1 MPRAF
6 DFPGG
11 IHPPERKCR
20 SNQVAL
26 IEAPL
31 PSRVILPLQQH
42 RGQPA
47 TPCVVAGELVKT
59 GSVIAKREG
68 MISSNLHASISG
80 TVTEV
85 TTAQITIEGD
95 GQDEWF
101 RLPSLDWHNAGRH
114 ELLERLNES
123 GTVGLGGA
131 GFPSHIKA
139 RVVEQPA
146 IHTLVINAAEC
157 EPYITVDDLTLRHY
171 PSEVIEGAQIIA
183 KLCGAQQIVIGIE
196 DNKAEAIEALQH
208 ALLDDFPHAPSNSHS
223 VNVELKVIATR
234 YPSGG
239 ERQLIKKLLDLN
251 VASDG
256 LPADVGVL
264 CHNPGTLL
272 AILHAVRDGQ
282 PLISRIVTLTGE
294 AISQPGNRWVRLG
307 MSVKELLAQAGLKPS
322 ALHQVIQ
329 GGPMMGTPLLTLDTP
344 VTKLTNCLIAA
355 TFDELPPAPAESPC
369 IRCGECESVCPVA
382 LLPQQLHWYARAQD
396 DTKLERYHLFD
407 CIECGA
413 CSYVCPSHIPLV
425 TDYREAKE
433 RLRLQRIEAV
443 KAEHAK
449 HRFEFRQARL
459 AREEAEKQARRDARK
474 AQSRRTP
481 SEAVTAS
488 NGQPD
493 LRGLR
498 IAHAAAK
505 ASVKKAEKTLAR
517 VAQED
522 PKQAL
527 DDLEMQLLTAQE
539 NLKAAEYQL
548 AQAREQQ
555 SLDSANKESP

>member
-1 MPRAF
+1 MSSAF

-11 IHPPERKCR
+11 IYPPERKQR
-20 SNQVAL
+20 SNQAAL
-26 IEAPL
+26 VSAPL
-31 PSRVILPLQQH
+31 PMRVTLPLQQH
-42 RGQPA
+42 SGQA
-47 TPCVVAGELVKT
+47 STPCVAVGEQVYV
-59 GSVIAKREG
+59 GSIIARREG

-80 TVTEV
+80 VIAAV
-85 TTAQITIEGD
+85 SASHIIIEGD
-95 GQDEWF
+95 GQDTWQ
-101 RLPSLDWHNAGRH
+101 RLPSLDWPHSAPA

-123 GTVGLGGA
+123 GIVGLGGA
-131 GFPSHIKA
+131 GFPTSVKA
-139 RVVEQPA
+139 RVVEQHV

-157 EPYITVDDLTLRHY
+157 EPYITADDLTLRHH
-171 PSEVIEGAQIIA
+171 PTEVLEGAQILA
-183 KLCGAQQIVIGIE
+183 KLCGAQQILIGIE
-196 DNKAEAIEALQH
+196 DNKPEAIKALNK
-208 ALLDDFPHAPSNSHS
+208 ALPNSQP
-223 VNVELKVIATR
+223 VPVALEVVATR

-239 ERQLIKKLLDLN
+239 ERQLIKRLLNLN
-251 VASDG
+251 VPSGG

-272 AILHAVRDGQ
+272 AALQAVRDGQ
-282 PLISRIVTLTGE
+282 PLVSRVVTLTGE
-294 AISQPGNRWVRLG
+294 ALTQPGNRWVRLG
-307 MSVKELLAQAGLKPS
+307 TSVKELLTQAGLDQTS
-322 ALHQVIQ
+322 VAQVIQ

-355 TFDELPPAPAESPC
+355 TLAELPPAPAESPC

-382 LLPQQLHWYARAQD
+382 LLPQQLHWYARAKD
-396 DTKLERYHLFD
+396 DAKMERYHLFD

-425 TDYREAKE
+425 EDYREGKG
-433 RLRLQRIEAV
+433 RIRLQRIESV

-459 AREEAEKQARRDARK
+459 AREEAEKQARKEARQ
-474 AQSRRTP
+474 AQNRRPTSHASTEN
-481 SEAVTAS
+481 SEKI
-488 NGQPD
+488 D

-522 PKQAL
+522 PKQPL
-527 DDLEMQLLTAQE
+527 DDLEMQLATAQE
-539 NLKAAEYQL
+539 NLRAAELQL

-555 SLDSANKESP
+555 PSKESS

>member
-1 MPRAF
+1 MSSAF

-11 IHPPERKCR
+11 IYPPERKQR
-20 SNQVAL
+20 SNQAAL
-26 IEAPL
+26 VSAPL
-31 PSRVILPLQQH
+31 PMRVTLPLQQH
-42 RGQPA
+42 SGQA
-47 TPCVVAGELVKT
+47 STPCVAVGEQVYV
-59 GSVIAKREG
+59 GSIIARREG

-80 TVTEV
+80 VIAAV
-85 TTAQITIEGD
+85 SASHIIIEGD
-95 GQDEWF
+95 GQDTWQ
-101 RLPSLDWHNAGRH
+101 RLPSLDWPHSAPA

-123 GTVGLGGA
+123 GIVGLGGA
-131 GFPSHIKA
+131 GFPTSVKA
-139 RVVEQPA
+139 RVVEQHV

-157 EPYITVDDLTLRHY
+157 EPYITADDLTLRHH
-171 PSEVIEGAQIIA
+171 PTEVLEGAQILA
-183 KLCGAQQIVIGIE
+183 KLCGAQQILIGIE
-196 DNKAEAIEALQH
+196 DNKPEAIKALNK
-208 ALLDDFPHAPSNSHS
+208 ALPNSQP
-223 VNVELKVIATR
+223 VPVALKVVATR

-239 ERQLIKKLLDLN
+239 ERQLIKRLLNLN
-251 VASDG
+251 VPSGG

-272 AILHAVRDGQ
+272 AALQAVRDGQ
-282 PLISRIVTLTGE
+282 PLVSRVVTLTGE
-294 AISQPGNRWVRLG
+294 ALTQPGNRWVRLG
-307 MSVKELLAQAGLKPS
+307 TSVKELLTQAGLDQTS
-322 ALHQVIQ
+322 VAQVIQ

-355 TFDELPPAPAESPC
+355 TLAELPPAPAESPC

-382 LLPQQLHWYARAQD
+382 LLPQQLHWYARAKD
-396 DTKLERYHLFD
+396 DAKMERYHLFD

-425 TDYREAKE
+425 EDYREAKG
-433 RLRLQRIEAV
+433 RIRLQRIESV

-459 AREEAEKQARRDARK
+459 AREEAEKQARREARQ
-474 AQSRRTP
+474 AQNRRPHSHASTEN
-481 SEAVTAS
+481 SEKV
-488 NGQPD
+488 D

-522 PKQAL
+522 PKQPL
-527 DDLEMQLLTAQE
+527 DDLEMQLATAQE
-539 NLKAAEYQL
+539 NLRATELQL

-555 SLDSANKESP
+555 PSKESS

>member
-1 MPRAF
+1 MSSAF

-11 IHPPERKCR
+11 IYPPERKQR
-20 SNQVAL
+20 SNQAAL
-26 IEAPL
+26 VSAPL
-31 PSRVILPLQQH
+31 PMRVTLPLQQH
-42 RGQPA
+42 SGQA
-47 TPCVVAGELVKT
+47 STPCVAVGEQVYV
-59 GSVIAKREG
+59 GSIIARREG

-80 TVTEV
+80 VIAAV
-85 TTAQITIEGD
+85 SASHIIIEGD
-95 GQDEWF
+95 GQDTWQ
-101 RLPSLDWHNAGRH
+101 RLPSLDWPHSAPA

-123 GTVGLGGA
+123 GIVGLGGA
-131 GFPSHIKA
+131 GFPTSVKA
-139 RVVEQPA
+139 RVVEQHV

-157 EPYITVDDLTLRHY
+157 EPYITADDLTLRHH
-171 PSEVIEGAQIIA
+171 PTEVLEGAQILA
-183 KLCGAQQIVIGIE
+183 KLCGAQQILIGIE
-196 DNKAEAIEALQH
+196 DNKPEAIKALNK
-208 ALLDDFPHAPSNSHS
+208 ALPNSQP
-223 VNVELKVIATR
+223 VPVALEVVATR

-239 ERQLIKKLLDLN
+239 ERQLIKRLLNLN
-251 VASDG
+251 VPSGG

-272 AILHAVRDGQ
+272 AALQAVRDGQ
-282 PLISRIVTLTGE
+282 PLVSRVVTLTGE
-294 AISQPGNRWVRLG
+294 ALTQPGNRWVRLG
-307 MSVKELLAQAGLKPS
+307 TSVKELLTQAGLDQTS
-322 ALHQVIQ
+322 VAQVIQ

-355 TFDELPPAPAESPC
+355 TIAELPPAPAESPC

-382 LLPQQLHWYARAQD
+382 LLPQQLHWYARAKD
-396 DTKLERYHLFD
+396 DAKMERYHLFD

-425 TDYREAKE
+425 EDYREGKG
-433 RLRLQRIEAV
+433 RIRLQRIESV

-459 AREEAEKQARRDARK
+459 AREEAEKQARREARQ
-474 AQSRRTP
+474 AQNRRSHSHASTEN
-481 SEAVTAS
+481 SEKV
-488 NGQPD
+488 D

-522 PKQAL
+522 PKQPL
-527 DDLEMQLLTAQE
+527 DDLEMQLATAQE
-539 NLKAAEYQL
+539 NLRAAELQL

-555 SLDSANKESP
+555 PSKESS

>member
-1 MPRAF
+1 MSNAF

-11 IHPPERKCR
+11 IYPPEHKQR
-20 SNQVAL
+20 SNQSAL

-31 PSRVILPLQQH
+31 PRRVTLPLQQH
-42 RGQPA
+42 SGQPA
-47 TPCVVAGELVKT
+47 KPCVAQGNAVKV

-68 MISSNLHASISG
+68 MVSSALHASISG
-80 TVTEV
+80 TVSEV
-85 TTAQITIEGD
+85 STTQISIEGD
-95 GQDEWF
+95 GQDEWL
-101 RLPSLDWHNAGRH
+101 RLPPLVWQNVEPHA
-114 ELLERLNES
+114 LLERLNES
-123 GTVGLGGA
+123 GIVGLGGA
-131 GFPSHIKA
+131 GFPTHIKA
-139 RVVEQPA
+139 RVVEQHT

-157 EPYITVDDLTLRHY
+157 EPYITADDLTLRHY
-171 PSEVIEGAQIIA
+171 ANEVLEGAQIIA
-183 KLCGAQQIVIGIE
+183 KLCGAQHIVIGIE
-196 DNKAEAIEALQH
+196 DNKPEAIDALKQ
-208 ALLDDFPHAPSNSHS
+208 ALTNSQP
-223 VNVELKVIATR
+223 VPVELAVIATR

-251 VASDG
+251 VPSGG

-282 PLISRIVTLTGE
+282 PLVSRVVTLTGE
-294 AISQPGNRWVRLG
+294 AITQPGNRWVRLG
-307 MSVKELLAQAGLKPS
+307 TSVRELLEQAGLNTPE
-322 ALHQVIQ
+322 LHQVIQ
-329 GGPMMGTPLLTLDTP
+329 GGPMMGAPLLTLDTP

-355 TFDELPPAPAESPC
+355 TLEELPPPPAESPC

-396 DTKLERYHLFD
+396 DAKLERYHLFD

-425 TDYREAKE
+425 VDYREAKS
-433 RLRLQRIEAV
+433 RLRLQRIETA

-459 AREEAEKQARRDARK
+459 AREEAEKQARKQARQ
-474 AQSRRTP
+474 AQQRRP
-481 SEAVTAS
+481 SNTAATNS
-488 NGQPD
+488 EKVD

-522 PKQAL
+522 PKQSL
-527 DDLEMQLLTAQE
+527 DDLEMQLATAQE
-539 NLKAAEYQL
+539 NLKAAELQL

-555 SLDSANKESP
+555 SSEESP

>member
-1 MPRAF
+1 MSSAF

-11 IHPPERKCR
+11 IYPPERKQR
-20 SNQVAL
+20 SNQAAL
-26 IEAPL
+26 VSAPL
-31 PSRVILPLQQH
+31 PMRVTLPLQQH
-42 RGQPA
+42 SGQA
-47 TPCVVAGELVKT
+47 STPCVAVGEQVYV
-59 GSVIAKREG
+59 GSIIARGEG

-80 TVTEV
+80 VIAAV
-85 TTAQITIEGD
+85 SASHIIIEGD
-95 GQDEWF
+95 GQDTWQ
-101 RLPSLDWHNAGRH
+101 RLPSLDWPHSAPA

-123 GTVGLGGA
+123 GIVGLGGA
-131 GFPSHIKA
+131 GFPTSVKA
-139 RVVEQPA
+139 RVVEQHV

-157 EPYITVDDLTLRHY
+157 EPYITADDLTLRHH
-171 PSEVIEGAQIIA
+171 PNEVLEGAQILA
-183 KLCGAQQIVIGIE
+183 KLCGAQQILIGIE
-196 DNKAEAIEALQH
+196 DNKPEAIKALNK
-208 ALLDDFPHAPSNSHS
+208 ALPNSQP
-223 VNVELKVIATR
+223 VPVALKVVATR

-239 ERQLIKKLLDLN
+239 ERQLIKRLLNLN
-251 VASDG
+251 VPSGG

-272 AILHAVRDGQ
+272 AALQAVRDGQ
-282 PLISRIVTLTGE
+282 PLVSRVVTLTGE
-294 AISQPGNRWVRLG
+294 ALTQPGNRWVRLG
-307 MSVKELLAQAGLKPS
+307 TSVKELLTQAGLDQTS
-322 ALHQVIQ
+322 VAQVIQ

-355 TFDELPPAPAESPC
+355 TIAELSPAPAESPC

-382 LLPQQLHWYARAQD
+382 LLPQQLHWYARAKD
-396 DTKLERYHLFD
+396 DAKMERYHLFD

-425 TDYREAKE
+425 EDYREAKG
-433 RLRLQRIEAV
+433 RIRLQRIESV

-459 AREEAEKQARRDARK
+459 AREEAEKQARREARQ
-474 AQSRRTP
+474 AQNRRPHSHASTEN
-481 SEAVTAS
+481 SEKV
-488 NGQPD
+488 D

-522 PKQAL
+522 PKQPL
-527 DDLEMQLLTAQE
+527 DDLEMQLATAQE
-539 NLKAAEYQL
+539 NLRATELQL
-548 AQAREQQ
+548 VQAREQQ
-555 SLDSANKESP
+555 PSKESS

>member
-1 MPRAF
+1 MSNAF

-11 IHPPERKCR
+11 IYPPERKQR
-20 SNQVAL
+20 SNQSAL

-31 PSRVILPLQQH
+31 PRRVTLPLQQH
-42 RGQPA
+42 SGQPA
-47 TPCVVAGELVKT
+47 KPCVAQGNAVKV

-68 MISSNLHASISG
+68 MVSSALHASISG
-80 TVTEV
+80 TVSEV
-85 TTAQITIEGD
+85 STTQISIEGD
-95 GQDEWF
+95 GQDEWL
-101 RLPSLDWHNAGRH
+101 RLPPLVWQNVEPHA
-114 ELLERLNES
+114 LLERLNES
-123 GTVGLGGA
+123 GIVGLGGA
-131 GFPSHIKA
+131 GFPTHIKA
-139 RVVEQPA
+139 RVVEQHT

-157 EPYITVDDLTLRHY
+157 EPYITADDLTLRHY
-171 PSEVIEGAQIIA
+171 ANEVLEGAQIIA
-183 KLCGAQQIVIGIE
+183 KLCGAQHIVIGIE
-196 DNKAEAIEALQH
+196 DNKPEAIDALKQ
-208 ALLDDFPHAPSNSHS
+208 ALTNSQP
-223 VNVELKVIATR
+223 VPVELAVIATR

-251 VASDG
+251 VPSGG

-282 PLISRIVTLTGE
+282 PLVSRVVTLTGE
-294 AISQPGNRWVRLG
+294 AITQPGNRWVRLG
-307 MSVKELLAQAGLKPS
+307 TSVRELLEQAGLNTPE
-322 ALHQVIQ
+322 LHQVIQ
-329 GGPMMGTPLLTLDTP
+329 GGPMMGAPLLTLDTP

-355 TFDELPPAPAESPC
+355 TLEELPPPPAESPC

-396 DTKLERYHLFD
+396 DAKLERYHLFD

-425 TDYREAKE
+425 VDYREAKS
-433 RLRLQRIEAV
+433 RLRLQRIETA

-459 AREEAEKQARRDARK
+459 AREEAEKQARKQARQ
-474 AQSRRTP
+474 AQQRRP
-481 SEAVTAS
+481 SNTAATNS
-488 NGQPD
+488 EKVD

-522 PKQAL
+522 PKQSL
-527 DDLEMQLLTAQE
+527 DDLEMQLATAQE
-539 NLKAAEYQL
+539 NLKAAELQL

-555 SLDSANKESP
+555 SNEESP

>member
-1 MPRAF
+1 MSSAF

-11 IHPPERKCR
+11 IYPPERKQR
-20 SNQVAL
+20 SNQAAL
-26 IEAPL
+26 VSAPL
-31 PSRVILPLQQH
+31 PMRVTLPLQQH
-42 RGQPA
+42 SGQA
-47 TPCVVAGELVKT
+47 STPCVAVGEQVYV
-59 GSVIAKREG
+59 GSIIARREG

-80 TVTEV
+80 VIAAV
-85 TTAQITIEGD
+85 SASHIIIEGD
-95 GQDEWF
+95 GQDTWQ
-101 RLPSLDWHNAGRH
+101 RLPSLDWPHSAPA

-123 GTVGLGGA
+123 GIVGLGGA
-131 GFPSHIKA
+131 GFPTSVKA
-139 RVVEQPA
+139 RVVEQHV

-157 EPYITVDDLTLRHY
+157 EPYITADDLTLRHH
-171 PSEVIEGAQIIA
+171 PTEVLEGAQILA
-183 KLCGAQQIVIGIE
+183 KLCGAQQILIGIE
-196 DNKAEAIEALQH
+196 DNKPEAIKALNK
-208 ALLDDFPHAPSNSHS
+208 ALPNSQP
-223 VNVELKVIATR
+223 VPVALKVVATR

-239 ERQLIKKLLDLN
+239 ERQLIKRLLNLN
-251 VASDG
+251 VPSGG

-272 AILHAVRDGQ
+272 AALQAVRDGQ
-282 PLISRIVTLTGE
+282 PLVSRVVTLTGE
-294 AISQPGNRWVRLG
+294 ALTQPGNRWVRLG
-307 MSVKELLAQAGLKPS
+307 TSVKELLTQAGLDQTS
-322 ALHQVIQ
+322 VAQVIQ

-355 TFDELPPAPAESPC
+355 TIAELPPAPAESPC

-382 LLPQQLHWYARAQD
+382 LLPQQLHWYARAKD
-396 DTKLERYHLFD
+396 DAKMERYHLFD

-425 TDYREAKE
+425 EDYREAKG
-433 RLRLQRIEAV
+433 RIRLQRIESV

-459 AREEAEKQARRDARK
+459 AREEAEKQARREARQ
-474 AQSRRTP
+474 AQNRRSHSHASTEN
-481 SEAVTAS
+481 SEKV
-488 NGQPD
+488 D

-522 PKQAL
+522 PKQPL
-527 DDLEMQLLTAQE
+527 DDLEMQLATAQE
-539 NLKAAEYQL
+539 NLRAAELQL

-555 SLDSANKESP
+555 PSKESS

>member
-1 MPRAF
+1 MSSAF

-11 IHPPERKCR
+11 IYPPERKQR
-20 SNQVAL
+20 SNQAAL
-26 IEAPL
+26 VSAPL
-31 PSRVILPLQQH
+31 PMRVTLPLQQH
-42 RGQPA
+42 SGQA
-47 TPCVVAGELVKT
+47 STPCVAVGEQVYV
-59 GSVIAKREG
+59 GSIIARREG

-80 TVTEV
+80 VIAAV
-85 TTAQITIEGD
+85 SASHIIIEGD
-95 GQDEWF
+95 GQDTWQ
-101 RLPSLDWHNAGRH
+101 RLPSLDWPHSAPA

-123 GTVGLGGA
+123 GIVGLGGA
-131 GFPSHIKA
+131 GFPTSVKA
-139 RVVEQPA
+139 RVVEQHV

-157 EPYITVDDLTLRHY
+157 EPYITADDLTLRHH
-171 PSEVIEGAQIIA
+171 PTEVLEGAQILA
-183 KLCGAQQIVIGIE
+183 KLCGAQQILIGIE
-196 DNKAEAIEALQH
+196 DNKPEAIKALNK
-208 ALLDDFPHAPSNSHS
+208 ALPNSQP
-223 VNVELKVIATR
+223 VPVALKVVATR

-239 ERQLIKKLLDLN
+239 ERQLIKRLLNLN
-251 VASDG
+251 VPSGG

-272 AILHAVRDGQ
+272 AALQAVRDGQ
-282 PLISRIVTLTGE
+282 PLVSRVVTLTGE
-294 AISQPGNRWVRLG
+294 ALTQPGNRWVRLG
-307 MSVKELLAQAGLKPS
+307 TSVKELLTQAGLDQTS
-322 ALHQVIQ
+322 VAQVIQ

-355 TFDELPPAPAESPC
+355 TIAELPPAPAESPC

-382 LLPQQLHWYARAQD
+382 LLPQQLHWYARAKD
-396 DTKLERYHLFD
+396 DAKMERYHLFD

-425 TDYREAKE
+425 EDYREAKG
-433 RLRLQRIEAV
+433 RIRLQRIESV

-459 AREEAEKQARRDARK
+459 AREEAEKQARREARQ
-474 AQSRRTP
+474 AQNRRPHSHASTEN
-481 SEAVTAS
+481 SEKV
-488 NGQPD
+488 D

-522 PKQAL
+522 PKQPL
-527 DDLEMQLLTAQE
+527 DDLEMQLATAQE
-539 NLKAAEYQL
+539 NLRATELQL

-555 SLDSANKESP
+555 PSKESS

>member
-1 MPRAF
+1 MSNAF

-11 IHPPERKCR
+11 IYPPERKQR
-20 SNQVAL
+20 SNQSAL

-31 PSRVILPLQQH
+31 PRRVTLPLQQH
-42 RGQPA
+42 SGQPA
-47 TPCVVAGELVKT
+47 KSCVAQGNAVKV

-68 MISSNLHASISG
+68 MVSSALHASISG
-80 TVTEV
+80 TVSEV
-85 TTAQITIEGD
+85 STTQISIEGD
-95 GQDEWF
+95 GQDEWL
-101 RLPSLDWHNAGRH
+101 RLPPLVWQNVEPHA
-114 ELLERLNES
+114 LLERLNES
-123 GTVGLGGA
+123 GIVGLGGA
-131 GFPSHIKA
+131 GFPTHIKA
-139 RVVEQPA
+139 RVVEQHT

-157 EPYITVDDLTLRHY
+157 EPYITADDLTLRHY
-171 PSEVIEGAQIIA
+171 ANEVLEGAQIIA
-183 KLCGAQQIVIGIE
+183 KLCGAQHIVIGIE
-196 DNKAEAIEALQH
+196 DNKPEAIDALKQ
-208 ALLDDFPHAPSNSHS
+208 ALTNSQP
-223 VNVELKVIATR
+223 VPVELAVIATR

-251 VASDG
+251 VPSGG

-282 PLISRIVTLTGE
+282 PLVSRVVTLTGE
-294 AISQPGNRWVRLG
+294 AITRPGNRWVRLG
-307 MSVKELLAQAGLKPS
+307 TSVRELLEQAGLNTPE
-322 ALHQVIQ
+322 LHQVIQ

-344 VTKLTNCLIAA
+344 VSKLTNCLIAA
-355 TFDELPPAPAESPC
+355 TLEELPPPPAESPC

-396 DTKLERYHLFD
+396 DAKLERYHLFD

-425 TDYREAKE
+425 VDYREAKS
-433 RLRLQRIEAV
+433 RLRLQRIETA

-459 AREEAEKQARRDARK
+459 AREEAEKQARKQARQ
-474 AQSRRTP
+474 AQQRRP
-481 SEAVTAS
+481 SNTAATNS
-488 NGQPD
+488 EKID

-505 ASVKKAEKTLAR
+505 ASVKKAEKNLAR

-522 PKQAL
+522 PKQSL
-527 DDLEMQLLTAQE
+527 DDLEMQLATAQE
-539 NLKAAEYQL
+539 NLKAAELQL

-555 SLDSANKESP
+555 SSEESS

>member
-1 MPRAF
+1 MPSAF
-6 DFPGG
+6 EFPGG
-11 IHPPERKCR
+11 IHPPERKQR
-20 SNQVAL
+20 SNQSAL

-31 PSRVILPLQQH
+31 PRRATLPLQQH
-42 RGQPA
+42 SGQAA
-47 TPCVVAGELVKT
+47 TPCVAPGDAVKV

-80 TVTEV
+80 TVSEV
-85 TTAQITIEGD
+85 STTQITIDGD
-95 GQDEWF
+95 GQDEWQ
-101 RLPSLDWHNAGRH
+101 RLHSLNWRTADPAA
-114 ELLERLNES
+114 LLERLNES
-123 GTVGLGGA
+123 GIVGLGGA
-131 GFPSHIKA
+131 GFPTHIKA
-139 RVVEQPA
+139 RVVERHA

-157 EPYITVDDLTLRHY
+157 EPYITVDDLTLRHHAN
-171 PSEVIEGAQIIA
+171 EVLEGAQIIT

-196 DNKAEAIEALQH
+196 DNKPEAIEALQREI
-208 ALLDDFPHAPSNSHS
+208 LNSQPI
-223 VNVELKVIATR
+223 NVELKVIPTR

-239 ERQLIKKLLDLN
+239 ERQLIKKMLDLN
-251 VASDG
+251 VPSGG

-272 AILHAVRDGQ
+272 AVLHAVRDGQ
-282 PLISRIVTLTGE
+282 PLVTRVITLTGE
-294 AISQPGNRWVRLG
+294 AIAQPGNRWVRLG
-307 MSVKELLAQAGLKPS
+307 TSVEKLLEEAGLNHS
-322 ALHQVIQ
+322 ELQQVIQ

-344 VTKLTNCLIAA
+344 VTKFTNCLIAA
-355 TFDELPPAPAESPC
+355 TFNELPPTPAESPC

-396 DTKLERYHLFD
+396 DAKLERYHLFD

-425 TDYREAKE
+425 VDYREAKS
-433 RLRLQRIEAV
+433 RLRLQRIEAA

-459 AREEAEKQARRDARK
+459 TREEAEKQARKQARQ
-474 AQSRRTP
+474 AQQRRP
-481 SEAVTAS
+481 SNTATS
-488 NGQPD
+488 SSEKID

-498 IAHAAAK
+498 IAHVAAK

-522 PKQAL
+522 PKQSL
-527 DDLEMQLLTAQE
+527 DDLEMQLATAQE
-539 NLKAAEYQL
+539 NLKAAELQL
-548 AQAREQQ
+548 AQARKQQ
-555 SLDSANKESP
+555 SSEESP

>member
-1 MPRAF
+1 MSSAF

-11 IHPPERKCR
+11 IYPPERKQR
-20 SNQVAL
+20 SNQAAL
-26 IEAPL
+26 VSAPL
-31 PSRVILPLQQH
+31 PMRVTLPLQQH
-42 RGQPA
+42 SGQA
-47 TPCVVAGELVKT
+47 STPCVAVGEQVYV
-59 GSVIAKREG
+59 GSIIARREG

-80 TVTEV
+80 VIAAV
-85 TTAQITIEGD
+85 SASHIIIEGD
-95 GQDEWF
+95 GQDTWQ
-101 RLPSLDWHNAGRH
+101 RLPSLDWALSAPA

-123 GTVGLGGA
+123 GIVGLGGA
-131 GFPSHIKA
+131 GFPTSVKA
-139 RVVEQPA
+139 RVVEQHV

-157 EPYITVDDLTLRHY
+157 EPYITADDLTLRHH
-171 PSEVIEGAQIIA
+171 PNEVLEGAQILA
-183 KLCGAQQIVIGIE
+183 KLCGAQQILIGIE
-196 DNKAEAIEALQH
+196 DNKPEAIKALNK
-208 ALLDDFPHAPSNSHS
+208 ALPNSQP
-223 VNVELKVIATR
+223 VPVALKVVATR

-239 ERQLIKKLLDLN
+239 ERQLIKRLLNLN
-251 VASDG
+251 VPSGG

-272 AILHAVRDGQ
+272 AALQAVRDGQ
-282 PLISRIVTLTGE
+282 PLVSRVVTLTGE
-294 AISQPGNRWVRLG
+294 ALTQPGNRWVRLG
-307 MSVKELLAQAGLKPS
+307 TSVKELLTQAGLDQTS
-322 ALHQVIQ
+322 VAQVIQ

-355 TFDELPPAPAESPC
+355 TIAELPPAPAESPC

-382 LLPQQLHWYARAQD
+382 LLPQQLHWYARAKD
-396 DTKLERYHLFD
+396 DAKMERYHLFD

-425 TDYREAKE
+425 EDYREAKG
-433 RLRLQRIEAV
+433 RIRLQRIESV

-459 AREEAEKQARRDARK
+459 AREEAEKQARREARQ
-474 AQSRRTP
+474 AQNRRPHSHASTEN
-481 SEAVTAS
+481 SEKV
-488 NGQPD
+488 D

-522 PKQAL
+522 PKQPL
-527 DDLEMQLLTAQE
+527 DDLEMQLATAQE
-539 NLKAAEYQL
+539 NLRAAELQL

-555 SLDSANKESP
+555 PSKESS

>member
-1 MPRAF
+1 MSNAF

-11 IHPPERKCR
+11 IYPPERKQR
-20 SNQVAL
+20 SNQSAL

-31 PSRVILPLQQH
+31 PRRVTLPLQQH
-42 RGQPA
+42 SGQPA
-47 TPCVVAGELVKT
+47 TPCVAQGNAVKV

-68 MISSNLHASISG
+68 MVSSALHASISG
-80 TVTEV
+80 TVSEV
-85 TTAQITIEGD
+85 STTQISIDGD
-95 GQDEWF
+95 GQDEWL
-101 RLPSLDWHNAGRH
+101 RLPPLVWQNVEPHA
-114 ELLERLNES
+114 LLERLNES
-123 GTVGLGGA
+123 GIVGLGGA
-131 GFPSHIKA
+131 GFPTHIKA
-139 RVVEQPA
+139 RVVEQHT
-146 IHTLVINAAEC
+146 IHTLVINVAEC
-157 EPYITVDDLTLRHY
+157 EPYITADDLTLRHHAK
-171 PSEVIEGAQIIA
+171 EVLEGAQIIA
-183 KLCGAQQIVIGIE
+183 KLCGAQHIVIGIE
-196 DNKAEAIEALQH
+196 DNKPEAIGTLKQALT
-208 ALLDDFPHAPSNSHS
+208 NSQP
-223 VNVELKVIATR
+223 VPVVLNVIATR

-251 VASDG
+251 VPSDG

-272 AILHAVRDGQ
+272 AILYAVRDGQ
-282 PLISRIVTLTGE
+282 PLVSRVVTLTGE
-294 AISQPGNRWVRLG
+294 AITQPGNRWVRLG
-307 MSVKELLAQAGLKPS
+307 TSVRELLEQAGLNTPE
-322 ALHQVIQ
+322 LHQVIQ
-329 GGPMMGTPLLTLDTP
+329 GGPMMGAPLLTLDTP

-355 TFDELPPAPAESPC
+355 TLEELPPPPAESPC

-396 DTKLERYHLFD
+396 DAKLERYHLFD

-425 TDYREAKE
+425 VDYREAKS
-433 RLRLQRIEAV
+433 RLRLQRIETA

-459 AREEAEKQARRDARK
+459 AREEAEKQARKQARQ
-474 AQSRRTP
+474 AQQRRP
-481 SEAVTAS
+481 SNTAATNS
-488 NGQPD
+488 EKVD

-522 PKQAL
+522 PKQYL
-527 DDLEMQLLTAQE
+527 DDLEMQLATAQE
-539 NLKAAEYQL
+539 NLKAAELQL

-555 SLDSANKESP
+555 SSEESP

>member
-1 MPRAF
+1 MSNAF

-11 IHPPERKCR
+11 IYPPERKQR
-20 SNQVAL
+20 SNQSAL

-31 PSRVILPLQQH
+31 PRWVTLPLQQH
-42 RGQPA
+42 SGQAA
-47 TPCVVAGELVKT
+47 TPCVVVGDAVKV

-80 TVTEV
+80 TVSEV
-85 TTAQITIEGD
+85 SATQICIDGD
-95 GQDEWF
+95 GQDEWL
-101 RLPSLDWHNAGRH
+101 RLPPLAWRH
-114 ELLERLNES
+114 VESDALLERLNES
-123 GTVGLGGA
+123 GIVGLGGA
-131 GFPSHIKA
+131 GFPTHIKA
-139 RVVEQPA
+139 RVVERHA
-146 IHTLVINAAEC
+146 INTLVINAAEC
-157 EPYITVDDLTLRHY
+157 EPYITADDLTLRHHAN
-171 PSEVIEGAQIIA
+171 EVLEGAQIVA
-183 KLCGAQQIVIGIE
+183 KLCGAQHIIIGIE
-196 DNKAEAIEALQH
+196 DNKPNAIKALKP
-208 ALLDDFPHAPSNSHS
+208 ALSNCQPI
-223 VNVELKVIATR
+223 NIELRVISTR

-239 ERQLIKKLLDLN
+239 ERQLIKRLLNLE
-251 VASDG
+251 VPSGG

-272 AILHAVRDGQ
+272 AILNAVRDGQ
-282 PLISRIVTLTGE
+282 PLVSRVVTLTGE
-294 AISQPGNRWVRLG
+294 AITQPGNRWVRMG
-307 MSVKELLAQAGLKPS
+307 TSVRELLEQAGLNTPE
-322 ALHQVIQ
+322 LHQVIQ
-329 GGPMMGTPLLTLDTP
+329 GGPMMGSPQLTLDTP

-355 TFDELPPAPAESPC
+355 TLEELPPPPAESPC

-425 TDYREAKE
+425 ADYREAKS

-459 AREEAEKQARRDARK
+459 AREEAEKQARKQARQ
-474 AQSRRTP
+474 AQQRRPTN
-481 SEAVTAS
+481 TAAAS
-488 NGQPD
+488 GEKVD

-522 PKQAL
+522 PKQSL
-527 DDLEMQLLTAQE
+527 DDLEMQLATAQE
-539 NLKAAEYQL
+539 NLKAAELQL

-555 SLDSANKESP
+555 SSEESS

>member
-1 MPRAF
+1 MSNAF

-11 IHPPERKCR
+11 IYPPERKQR
-20 SNQVAL
+20 SNQSAL
-26 IEAPL
+26 IETPL
-31 PSRVILPLQQH
+31 PRRVTLPLQQH
-42 RGQPA
+42 SGQPA
-47 TPCVVAGELVKT
+47 KPCVAQGNAVKV

-68 MISSNLHASISG
+68 MVSSALHASISG
-80 TVTEV
+80 TVSEV
-85 TTAQITIEGD
+85 STTQISIEGD
-95 GQDEWF
+95 GQDEWL
-101 RLPSLDWHNAGRH
+101 RLPPLVWQNVEPHA
-114 ELLERLNES
+114 LLERLNES
-123 GTVGLGGA
+123 GIVGLGGA
-131 GFPSHIKA
+131 GFPTHIKA
-139 RVVEQPA
+139 RVVEQHT

-157 EPYITVDDLTLRHY
+157 EPYITADDLTLRHY
-171 PSEVIEGAQIIA
+171 ANEVLEGAQIIA
-183 KLCGAQQIVIGIE
+183 KLCGAQHIVIGIE
-196 DNKAEAIEALQH
+196 DNKPEAIDALKQ
-208 ALLDDFPHAPSNSHS
+208 ALTNSQP
-223 VNVELKVIATR
+223 VPVELAVIATR

-251 VASDG
+251 VPSGG

-282 PLISRIVTLTGE
+282 PLVSRVVTLTGE
-294 AISQPGNRWVRLG
+294 AITQPGNRWVRLG
-307 MSVKELLAQAGLKPS
+307 TSVRELLEQAGLNTPE
-322 ALHQVIQ
+322 LHQVIQ
-329 GGPMMGTPLLTLDTP
+329 GGPMMGAPLLTLDTP

-355 TFDELPPAPAESPC
+355 TLEELPPPPAESPC

-396 DTKLERYHLFD
+396 DAKLERYHLFD

-425 TDYREAKE
+425 VDYREAKS
-433 RLRLQRIEAV
+433 RLRLQRIETA

-459 AREEAEKQARRDARK
+459 AREEAEKQARKQARQ
-474 AQSRRTP
+474 AQQRRP
-481 SEAVTAS
+481 SNTAATNS
-488 NGQPD
+488 EKVD

-522 PKQAL
+522 PKQSL
-527 DDLEMQLLTAQE
+527 DDLEMQLATAQE
-539 NLKAAEYQL
+539 NLKAAELQL

-555 SLDSANKESP
+555 SSEESP

>member
-1 MPRAF
+1 MSNAF

-11 IHPPERKCR
+11 IYPPERKQR
-20 SNQVAL
+20 SNQSAL
-26 IEAPL
+26 IETPL
-31 PSRVILPLQQH
+31 PRRVTLPLQQH
-42 RGQPA
+42 SGQPA
-47 TPCVVAGELVKT
+47 KPCVAQGNAVKV

-68 MISSNLHASISG
+68 MVSSALHASISG
-80 TVTEV
+80 TVSEV
-85 TTAQITIEGD
+85 STTQISIEGD
-95 GQDEWF
+95 GQDEWL
-101 RLPSLDWHNAGRH
+101 RLPPLVWQNVEPHA
-114 ELLERLNES
+114 LLERLNES
-123 GTVGLGGA
+123 GIVGLGGA
-131 GFPSHIKA
+131 GFPTHIKA
-139 RVVEQPA
+139 RVVEQHT

-157 EPYITVDDLTLRHY
+157 EPYITADDLTLRHY
-171 PSEVIEGAQIIA
+171 ANEVLEGAQIIA
-183 KLCGAQQIVIGIE
+183 KLCGAQHIVIGIE
-196 DNKAEAIEALQH
+196 DNKPEAIDALKQ
-208 ALLDDFPHAPSNSHS
+208 ALTNSQP
-223 VNVELKVIATR
+223 VPVELAVIATR

-251 VASDG
+251 VPSGG

-282 PLISRIVTLTGE
+282 PLVSRVVTLTGE
-294 AISQPGNRWVRLG
+294 AITQPGNRWVRLG
-307 MSVKELLAQAGLKPS
+307 TSVRELLEQAGLNTPE
-322 ALHQVIQ
+322 LHQVIQ

-355 TFDELPPAPAESPC
+355 TLEELPPPPAESPC

-396 DTKLERYHLFD
+396 DAKLERYHLFD

-425 TDYREAKE
+425 VDYREAKS
-433 RLRLQRIEAV
+433 RLRLQRIETA

-459 AREEAEKQARRDARK
+459 AREEAEKQARKQARQ
-474 AQSRRTP
+474 AQQRRP
-481 SEAVTAS
+481 SNTAATNS
-488 NGQPD
+488 EKVD

-522 PKQAL
+522 PKQSL
-527 DDLEMQLLTAQE
+527 DDLEMQLATAQE
-539 NLKAAEYQL
+539 NLKAAELQL

-555 SLDSANKESP
+555 SNEESP

>member
-1 MPRAF
+1 MSNAF

-11 IHPPERKCR
+11 IYPPERKQR
-20 SNQVAL
+20 SNQSAL

-31 PSRVILPLQQH
+31 PRRVTLPLQQH
-42 RGQPA
+42 SGQPA
-47 TPCVVAGELVKT
+47 TPCVAQGNAVKV

-68 MISSNLHASISG
+68 MVSSALHASISG
-80 TVTEV
+80 TVSEV
-85 TTAQITIEGD
+85 STTQISIDGD
-95 GQDEWF
+95 GQDEWL
-101 RLPSLDWHNAGRH
+101 RLPPLVWQNVEPHA
-114 ELLERLNES
+114 LLERLNES
-123 GTVGLGGA
+123 GIVGLGGA
-131 GFPSHIKA
+131 GFPTHIKA
-139 RVVEQPA
+139 RVVEQHT

-157 EPYITVDDLTLRHY
+157 EPYITADDLTLRHHAK
-171 PSEVIEGAQIIA
+171 EVLEGAQIIA
-183 KLCGAQQIVIGIE
+183 KLCGAQHIVIGIE
-196 DNKAEAIEALQH
+196 DNKPEAIGTLKQALT
-208 ALLDDFPHAPSNSHS
+208 NSQP
-223 VNVELKVIATR
+223 VPVVLNVIATR

-251 VASDG
+251 VPSDG

-282 PLISRIVTLTGE
+282 PLVSRVVTLTGE
-294 AISQPGNRWVRLG
+294 AITQPGNRWVRLG
-307 MSVKELLAQAGLKPS
+307 TSVRELLEQAGLNTPE
-322 ALHQVIQ
+322 LHQVIQ
-329 GGPMMGTPLLTLDTP
+329 GGPMMGAPLLTLDTP

-355 TFDELPPAPAESPC
+355 TLEELPPPPAESPC

-396 DTKLERYHLFD
+396 DAKLERYHLFD

-425 TDYREAKE
+425 VDYREAKS
-433 RLRLQRIEAV
+433 RLRLQRIETA

-459 AREEAEKQARRDARK
+459 AREEAEKQARKQARQ
-474 AQSRRTP
+474 AQQRRP
-481 SEAVTAS
+481 SNTAATNS
-488 NGQPD
+488 EKVD

-522 PKQAL
+522 PKQSL
-527 DDLEMQLLTAQE
+527 DDLEMQLATAQE
-539 NLKAAEYQL
+539 NLKAAELQL

-555 SLDSANKESP
+555 SSEESP

>member
-1 MPRAF
+1 MSSAF

-11 IHPPERKCR
+11 IYPPERKQR
-20 SNQVAL
+20 SNQAAL
-26 IEAPL
+26 VSAPL
-31 PSRVILPLQQH
+31 PMRVTLPLQQH
-42 RGQPA
+42 SGQA
-47 TPCVVAGELVKT
+47 STPCVAVGEQVYV
-59 GSVIAKREG
+59 GSIIARREG

-80 TVTEV
+80 VIAAV
-85 TTAQITIEGD
+85 SASHIIIEGD
-95 GQDEWF
+95 GQDTWQ
-101 RLPSLDWHNAGRH
+101 RLPSLDWPHSAPA

-123 GTVGLGGA
+123 GIVGLGGA
-131 GFPSHIKA
+131 GFPTSVKA
-139 RVVEQPA
+139 RVVEQHV

-157 EPYITVDDLTLRHY
+157 EPYITADDLTLRHH
-171 PSEVIEGAQIIA
+171 PTEVLEGAQILA
-183 KLCGAQQIVIGIE
+183 KLCGAQQILIGIE
-196 DNKAEAIEALQH
+196 DNKPEAIKALNK
-208 ALLDDFPHAPSNSHS
+208 ALPNSQP
-223 VNVELKVIATR
+223 VPVALEVVATR

-239 ERQLIKKLLDLN
+239 ERQLIKRLLNLN
-251 VASDG
+251 VPSGG

-272 AILHAVRDGQ
+272 AALQAVRDGQ
-282 PLISRIVTLTGE
+282 PLVSRVVTLTGE
-294 AISQPGNRWVRLG
+294 ALTQPGNRWVRLG
-307 MSVKELLAQAGLKPS
+307 TSVKELLTQAGLDQTS
-322 ALHQVIQ
+322 VAQVIQ

-355 TFDELPPAPAESPC
+355 TLAELPPAPAESPC

-382 LLPQQLHWYARAQD
+382 LLPQQLHWYARAKD
-396 DTKLERYHLFD
+396 DAKMERYHLFD

-425 TDYREAKE
+425 EDYREAKG
-433 RLRLQRIEAV
+433 RIRLQRIESV

-459 AREEAEKQARRDARK
+459 AREEAEKQARREARQ
-474 AQSRRTP
+474 AQNRRPHSHASTEN
-481 SEAVTAS
+481 SEKV
-488 NGQPD
+488 D

-522 PKQAL
+522 PKQPL
-527 DDLEMQLLTAQE
+527 DDLEMQLATAQE
-539 NLKAAEYQL
+539 NLRATELQL

-555 SLDSANKESP
+555 PSKESS